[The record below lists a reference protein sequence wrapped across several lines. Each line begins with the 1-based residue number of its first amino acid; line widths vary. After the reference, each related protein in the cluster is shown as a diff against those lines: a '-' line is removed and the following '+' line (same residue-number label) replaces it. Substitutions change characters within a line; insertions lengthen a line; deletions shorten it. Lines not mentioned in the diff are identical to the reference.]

1 MAMYPRHNSQEDVFA
16 DCRGLIAS
24 AVDGFN
30 VTVWGGPS
38 WSSGVV
44 SRGIDGLNW
53 VELG

>member
-1 MAMYPRHNSQEDVFA
+1 MAMHPRHNSQEDVFA

-38 WSSGVV
+38 WSP
-44 SRGIDGLNW
+44 IGLNW